1 MVLCGDLVQKKGYK
15 HTYTNFGG
23 KAPDPHKRL
32 GTETYKKY
40 MEELS
45 ALEPQGFPME
55 TKELPAAP
63 TAEEIEKDPTLSVY
77 TYLRQECLRCHTGG
91 KGRERRGDYRGIG
104 CASCHVPYS
113 NAGTV

>member
-1 MVLCGDLVQKKGYK
+1 
-15 HTYTNFGG
+15 
-23 KAPDPHKRL
+23 
-32 GTETYKKY
+32 

-45 ALEPQGFPME
+45 ALEPQGFRME

-91 KGRERRGDYRGIG
+91 KGRER
-104 CASCHVPYS
+104 
-113 NAGTV
+113 